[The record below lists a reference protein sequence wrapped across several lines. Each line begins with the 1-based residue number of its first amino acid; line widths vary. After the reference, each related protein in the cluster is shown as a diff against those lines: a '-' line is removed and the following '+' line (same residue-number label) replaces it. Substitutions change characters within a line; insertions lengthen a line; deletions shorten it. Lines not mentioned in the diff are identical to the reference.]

1 MITISNLHVSYG
13 GVEAV
18 SELSLLVKPGSIYA
32 LLGPN
37 GAGKTTTI
45 HCLLGFVTPDSGRI
59 ELNGR
64 VLEPGAQRMRVAY
77 IPENLKLYESL
88 TGAENLAY
96 FTSLGGA
103 KVTDSELARFLS
115 IAGLAT
121 ESHNRRVST
130 YSKGMRQK
138 VGIAIAMAVNAS
150 VLLLD
155 EPASGLDPRAAMELT
170 TQLKSLASTGVA
182 ILMTTHDLFRAW
194 DAADTIGIM
203 KQGRLI
209 EERETSGITM
219 SELES
224 LYLDNI
230 HAS

>member
-1 MITISNLHVSYG
+1 MITISNLRVSYG
-13 GVEAV
+13 GNQAV
-18 SELSLLVKPGSIYA
+18 SSLSLTVKPGSLYA

-59 ELNGR
+59 ELNNQ
-64 VLEPGAQRMRVAY
+64 VLLPGARRERVAY

-103 KVTDSELARFLS
+103 SASTSELSQFLTK
-115 IAGLAT
+115 AGLAG
-121 ESHNRRVST
+121 EHHHRRVST

-170 TQLKSLASTGVA
+170 TQLKQLASTGVA

-194 DAADTIGIM
+194 EAADTIGIM
-203 KQGRLI
+203 KQGRLV
-209 EERETSGITM
+209 EERETSGLSM
-219 SELES
+219 SELET